1 MKKFFLFPRRSKM
14 ESKSGSAR
22 VQLLNNVTVLK
33 CKEEEEEDASLCHI
47 SLIVF
52 VDVLSS
58 VLVVVVTY

>member
-33 CKEEEEEDASLCHI
+33 CKEEEEDASLCHI

>member
-33 CKEEEEEDASLCHI
+33 CKEEEDASLCHI